1 VDEILLDTNRM
12 EWEPSEVYPSGTMV
26 KVLRDE
32 GEVRSLLL
40 KIPPGFHLD
49 PHSHTTSEQHF
60 ILEGGYET
68 GGWKFGPGTY
78 HYLPARRLHGPY
90 DSKGGAV
97 VLVIWEKSPPSER
110 HSFGKP

>member
-1 VDEILLDTNRM
+1 MEEILLDTNEL
-12 EWEPSEVYPSGTMV
+12 EWEESNSYPAGTKV

-49 PHSHTTSEQHF
+49 PHAHTTSEQHF

-68 GGWKFGPGTY
+68 AGWKFGPGTY
-78 HYLPARRLHGPY
+78 HFLPAHQLHGPY
-90 DSKGGAV
+90 DSKNGAV
-97 VLVIWEKSPPSER
+97 VLVIWENPVSSE
-110 HSFGKP
+110 